1 MGVSEKA
8 LAFLREHNEAAFAT
22 VEDGKP
28 RIRVLQIMRIEG
40 ETLYFATAPHKEVYR
55 QLQANPNVELLA
67 MAGNLSVRVT
77 GSAVFDVPDEV
88 ARAIYAEN
96 PVLPRLYKAYSDLA
110 YFRLPIETLAYYDLS
125 PTPPLLA
132 PLHSERYRSTTTRQP
147 AARPHCP
154 ACTHRAYTSIP

>member
-1 MGVSEKA
+1 MSVLEKA

-28 RIRVLQIMRIEG
+28 KIRVFQIMRIEG

-67 MAGNLSVRVT
+67 MAGNLT
-77 GSAVFDVPDEV
+77 
-88 ARAIYAEN
+88 EN

-110 YFRLPIETLAYYDLS
+110 YFRLPIEKLDYYDLT
-125 PTPPLLA
+125 PTPPLFE
-132 PLHSERYRSTTTRQP
+132 HYERESDR
-147 AARPHCP
+147 
-154 ACTHRAYTSIP
+154 